1 MFVFLVSLFLVLNE
15 RFGRSSKSGT
25 FDNLTSVSSAYSP
38 DCLSSSAGDI
48 SNFPQQPFMS
58 SCRLVT
64 RKGNSTEGG
73 TYRRNKDLVSLPSH
87 ITQGVRQEIWTEAQT
102 MREGLAHQSPDFH
115 IR

>member
-58 SCRLVT
+58 SCRLSQGRGIAQRVAHT
-64 RKGNSTEGG
+64 GEIRILFLC
-73 TYRRNKDLVSLPSH
+73 RH
-87 ITQGVRQEIWTEAQT
+87 ILHKE
-102 MREGLAHQSPDFH
+102 
-115 IR
+115 